1 MIFALGLVGLFDRVR
16 ESIESFDGL
25 VFWGWVG
32 GVFIIGSVLF
42 FGGFVCGG
50 GGAPPPLF
58 IIGLPPIRLLLDVR
72 FGGSSFALT
81 LPLS

>member
-1 MIFALGLVGLFDRVR
+1 MIFAIGLVGLFDRVR

-32 GVFIIGSVLF
+32 GVFIIG
-42 FGGFVCGG
+42 
-50 GGAPPPLF
+50 
-58 IIGLPPIRLLLDVR
+58 LPPIRLLLDVR